1 VTEHRRPAVQHLEC
15 RLGVELDAPRVGAD
29 ADLMA
34 LLEESAAVAIPR
46 ALDDAVARLQAY
58 RDAGVDRIMLQ
69 HLRHADVEAI
79 AEIPRLSA
87 ALA

>member
-1 VTEHRRPAVQHLEC
+1 
-15 RLGVELDAPRVGAD
+15 
-29 ADLMA
+29 MA

-46 ALDDAVARLQAY
+46 AFDDAVVRLQAY

-69 HLRHADVEAI
+69 HLRHTDVEAI
-79 AEIPRLSA
+79 SEIPRLSA